1 MEAAAGAIVD
11 YLRASFV
18 DKDTG
23 EPSIALARF
32 YKTLPFERLE
42 PELQAAAVAACAEA
56 GGMPAGL
63 QGIPCLTLL
72 GTAGEE
78 PAWNSRHESRG
89 HRAIP
94 LPSPEAVE
102 RLPMVAQLI
111 TELGLDPVEVVRGAP
126 AAFPDL
132 EGRGYRVFYVADALD
147 SPYVPAQNEFVVPY
161 GIRSVLG
168 FGGTLPS
175 GALFAVVLFSNTSIP
190 QDTADA
196 FAVVA
201 LSVKVA
207 VLPFVE
213 LRTFDSD
220 PPSLITDPVA
230 LKERDAR
237 IAHAQVDAL
246 QQLIEV
252 RERAVAVQSGRL
264 RLALDEAHNRA
275 EQLAMSRAELAA
287 SEARKAAIVSGAL
300 DCIISIDS
308 AGRVL
313 EFNPAAE
320 ATFGFTRDEAVG
332 RDLAELILPDAMR
345 ARHQRGLRHYNET
358 GEGPIL
364 NRRIEVSALRRDG
377 TELPVELTVTPV
389 AGASPPIFTGYLRDI
404 TERREA
410 EAELLASRERLAHI
424 AHTLQA
430 SLLPPLLPDIPGL
443 ELASLYRPAG
453 EGNEVG
459 GDFYDVFELTDTQWA
474 LVLGDVCGKGPEAAA
489 VTALARYTLRAAA
502 IRNPRKPAAVL
513 SELHH
518 AMQRQRPDSFC
529 TVAYAVVRP
538 DRRHVDLVLGGHP
551 PALLVRADGRVE
563 PVGGRGPMLGLVDRW
578 SARSEAV
585 RLVEGDTV
593 VLYSDGVTEA
603 RRGRELFGEDRLH
616 GAVADAV
623 GGTAADVVD
632 AIEAAVLEFSDELSD
647 DVAILAAR
655 MA

>member
-1 MEAAAGAIVD
+1 MEEAAGAVVQ
-11 YLRASFV
+11 YLRANFV

-23 EPSIALARF
+23 EPSVSLARF
-32 YKTLPFERLE
+32 YKTLPFERLD
-42 PELQAAAVAACAEA
+42 PELQAAAVAAATEP
-56 GGMPAGL
+56 GGVHGGL
-63 QGIPCLTLL
+63 HGVPCLTLL

-78 PAWNSRHESRG
+78 PAWNDRRASRG

-94 LPSPEAVE
+94 LPSPEAVA

-111 TELGLDPVEVVRGAP
+111 TELGLDPAEVVSGVP
-126 AAFPDL
+126 ASYPDL
-132 EGRGYRVFYVADALD
+132 DRRGYRVFYVADALD

-175 GALFAVVLFSNTSIP
+175 GAMFAVVVFSNTPIP
-190 QDTADA
+190 EETADA

-213 LRTFDSD
+213 HRTFDSD
-220 PPSLITDPVA
+220 PPSLITDPAAEADRALRVA
-230 LKERDAR
+230 QS
-237 IAHAQVDAL
+237 QVDAL

-252 RERAVAVQSGRL
+252 RERAVAEQSGRL
-264 RLALDEAHNRA
+264 SVALEEAHNRA
-275 EQLAMSRAELAA
+275 EQLAVSRAELAA

-300 DCIISIDS
+300 DCIISIDA

-320 ATFGFTRDEAVG
+320 ATFGFTRDEAIG
-332 RDLAELILPDAMR
+332 HDLAELILPHAMR
-345 ARHQRGLRHYNET
+345 ARHDRGLRHNIAT

-364 NRRIEVSALRRDG
+364 NRRIEVTAVRRDG

-389 AGASPPIFTGYLRDI
+389 AGVDPPVFTGYLRDI

-410 EAELLASRERLAHI
+410 EAELLTSRERLAHI

-430 SLLPPLLPDIPGL
+430 SLLPPLLPEIPGV

-459 GDFYDVFELTDTQWA
+459 GDFYDVFELTDTRWA

-489 VTALARYTLRAAA
+489 VTALARYTLRASA
-502 IRNPRKPAAVL
+502 IRNPRKPATVL
-513 SELHH
+513 SELHE
-518 AMQRQRPDSFC
+518 AMSRQRPDSFC
-529 TVAYAVVRP
+529 TVAYAVVQP

-551 PALLVRADGRVE
+551 PALLVRPDGTVE
-563 PVGGRGPMLGLVDRW
+563 RIGGRGPMIGLVERW

-585 RLVEGDTV
+585 RLREGDTV

-603 RRGRELFGEDRLH
+603 RRGRELFGDERLR
-616 GAVADAV
+616 GAVSEAI
-623 GGTAADVVD
+623 GGTAADIVR
-632 AIEAAVLEFSDELSD
+632 AIEAAVLRFSSELSD
-647 DVAILAAR
+647 DVAVLAAQ